1 VSHSTRPPNK
11 RQLDRFLKH
20 LAETLN
26 VTAAA
31 KLAGV
36 GRSTVYRLRKHDR
49 TFAEAWLEAE
59 AEAIDKLEAAT
70 YRYATEGAE
79 ERTYDADGNLVS
91 RRVRE
96 DPASAARLL
105 AAHRPALY
113 SERHRLEIGGRVD
126 VEHQLAS
133 GPVISI
139 DDVIAMHKQREL
151 EPAGEV
157 IEVEDEPVEGGA

>member
-1 VSHSTRPPNK
+1 VTTRPPTK
-11 RQLDRFLKH
+11 RQRACFLEH
-20 LAETLN
+20 FAATLN
-26 VTAAA
+26 VTEAA
-31 KLAGV
+31 KVAGV
-36 GRSTVYRLRKHDR
+36 GRSTVYRLRERDR

-59 AEAIDKLEAAT
+59 AEAIDKLEAQA
-70 YRYATEGAE
+70 YRFAMEGAE

-126 VEHQLAS
+126 VDHQLAT
-133 GPVISI
+133 GPVISLN
-139 DDVIAMHKQREL
+139 DVIAMQQQREL

-157 IEVEDEPVEGGA
+157 VAVEDESVEGAP

>member
-1 VSHSTRPPNK
+1 MSHSTRPPTK
-11 RQLDRFLKH
+11 RQRDRFLEH
-20 LAETLN
+20 FAATLN

-36 GRSTVYRLRKHDR
+36 GRSTVYRLRERDR
-49 TFAEAWLEAE
+49 TFAEAWREAE
-59 AEAIDKLEAAT
+59 AEAIDKLEAQA
-70 YRYATEGAE
+70 YRFAMEGAE
-79 ERTYDADGNLVS
+79 ERTYDGNGKLVS

-113 SERHRLEIGGRVD
+113 SERHRLEIGGHVD

-133 GPVISI
+133 PVITI
-139 DDVIAMHKQREL
+139 ADVLNMHKQPEL
-151 EPAGEV
+151 EPAAEV
-157 IEVEDEPVEGGA
+157 VAIEDEPVGGGS